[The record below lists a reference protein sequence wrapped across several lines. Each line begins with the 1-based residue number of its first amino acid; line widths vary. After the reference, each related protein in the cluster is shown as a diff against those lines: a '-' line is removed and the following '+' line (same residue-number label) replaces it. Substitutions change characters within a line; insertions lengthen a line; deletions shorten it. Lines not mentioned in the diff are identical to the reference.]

1 MEAEEARASSLH
13 NGRMSSTTA
22 RLIGYP
28 RIGPARELKWALE
41 RAWSGRTTSA
51 EFTERAA
58 ELREA
63 HLEEQRRL
71 VGSAADDYFVYD
83 EVLETAMQ
91 LGLVPADLR
100 ARLDDDPFEVLTVL
114 ARGSED
120 REAWEMTKWFDTN
133 YHYVVPEISGPPTRL
148 RPLPWRTP
156 LAGAAWVILGPYSLV
171 KLSKLVDGQEPAELA
186 AAIGRELWDFVREQS
201 ARDPGFR
208 LQVDEPCLGLA
219 MADADSRLLEAAY
232 AGATDL
238 GLAEPPLVTVQFGR
252 PSPETVATLGR
263 RGLAVQVRIEDV
275 DELVASGAWEAQPEH
290 VVSVMDGRS
299 VWSDEF
305 AGLRDR
311 IERIPDD
318 GRPLRL
324 VPSTSLMFLPYTVEG
339 EGLPLGFAFAREKAG
354 ALAAWAAALAAGET
368 LDEQH
373 PSRAAWPEIG
383 EIRQRAGR
391 AERKSAQSS
400 LDLPLFPTTSTG
412 SLPQTG
418 EVRQLRVRLNR
429 GEIDR
434 AAYEREVDRLI
445 TEAVAW
451 QERAGIDVLVHGEF
465 ERTDMVEF
473 FAEKLDG
480 FHTTRNGWVLSYGSR
495 STRPPIL
502 AAPPSAREPM
512 TVREW
517 GVAQSAG
524 SKPVKGMLTGPVTIV
539 NWSFRPPG
547 VPDDQLFWAVAQPI
561 AAEVAALVE
570 AGARVVQIDEPAV
583 RERWPLLTADADER
597 RGVYARGVRAALNH
611 VFNQPASVQMHTHMC
626 YGDFG
631 DIVPLWAD
639 AGVDVASIEFSRSK
653 DESYIHQF
661 YELFDDG
668 RLQIGPG
675 VFDVHSPHSPGT
687 DTMASR
693 LEHFR
698 GFMDAGDLW
707 VNPDCGL
714 KTRSWPEVERQL
726 TDMVE
731 AARRLRSAVGSGV
744 GAG

>member
-1 MEAEEARASSLH
+1 
-13 NGRMSSTTA
+13 MSSPTA
-22 RLIGYP
+22 TLIGYP
-28 RIGPARELKWALE
+28 RIGPARELKWTLE

-51 EFTERAA
+51 EFVARAA

-63 HLEEQRRL
+63 HLAEQRSL
-71 VGSAADDYFVYD
+71 VGSAVDDYFVYD
-83 EVLETAMQ
+83 ELLETAMQ
-91 LGLVPADLR
+91 LGLVPDDLR
-100 ARLDDDPFEVLTVL
+100 ALLSRDPFEVLTVL
-114 ARGSED
+114 ARGSEE

-133 YHYVVPEISGPPTRL
+133 YHYVVPEITGPPTRL
-148 RPLPWRTP
+148 QLLPWRAP
-156 LAGAAWVILGPYSLV
+156 IAGATWVVLGPYSVV
-171 KLSKLVDGQEPAELA
+171 KLSKLAGGQEPAELA
-186 AAIGRELWDFVREQS
+186 GAIGRELWDFARQQAS
-201 ARDPGFR
+201 RDPGFR
-208 LQVDEPCLGLA
+208 IQVDEPSLGMA
-219 MADADSRLLEAAY
+219 MTDTDAGLLEAAY

-238 GLAEPPLVTVQFGR
+238 GLSEPPLVTVQFGR
-252 PSPETVATLGR
+252 ASSQTVASLGR
-263 RGLAVQVRIEDV
+263 RGLAVQVRLEDV
-275 DELVASGAWEAQPEH
+275 DELVRDGTWETQPEH

-305 AGLRDR
+305 AGVRER
-311 IERIPDD
+311 VERIPDD
-318 GRPLRL
+318 GRALHL

-339 EGLPLGFAFAREKAG
+339 EDLPPGFAFAREKAT
-354 ALAAWAAALAAGET
+354 ALAAWASAIAGGEA

-373 PSRAAWPEIG
+373 PSRAAWPEVG

-391 AERKSAQSS
+391 SERKAAQSS

-434 AAYEREVDRLI
+434 AEYEREVDRLI
-445 TEAVAW
+445 GDAIAW
-451 QERAGIDVLVHGEF
+451 QEGAGIDVLVHGEF

-502 AAPPSAREPM
+502 AAPPSARDPM

-524 SKPVKGMLTGPVTIV
+524 SRPVKGMLTGPVTIV

-547 VPDDQLFWAVAQPI
+547 VPDDRLFWAVAQPI
-561 AAEVAALVE
+561 ASEVAALVD

-583 RERWPLLTADADER
+583 RERWPLPTADSDER

-611 VFNQPASVQMHTHMC
+611 VFNQPPKVQMHTHMC

-668 RLQIGPG
+668 HLQIGPG

-687 DTMASR
+687 ETMASR

-698 GFMDAGDLW
+698 GFMDVGDLW

-731 AARRLRSAVGSGV
+731 AARRLRSAAGANV